1 MTDEKRDVTGNEEA
15 QAEGSP
21 QGEHSP
27 EREQTAS
34 DSKPHSSSPQTWSAD
49 HGGGVSPPTSKP
61 VSSDDK
67 AD

>member
-1 MTDEKRDVTGNEEA
+1 MTDEKRDETGNEEP
-15 QAEGSP
+15 QAEEST
-21 QGEHSP
+21 QG
-27 EREQTAS
+27 EQTAG